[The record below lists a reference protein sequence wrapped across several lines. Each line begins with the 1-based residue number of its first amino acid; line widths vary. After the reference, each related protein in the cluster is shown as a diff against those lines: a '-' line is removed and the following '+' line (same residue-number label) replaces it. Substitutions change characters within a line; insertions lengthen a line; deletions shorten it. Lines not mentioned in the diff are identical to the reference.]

1 MAVALLVC
9 CWFAAEAG
17 EDASERAQRRHVGE
31 REGVHDD
38 VLCEESREVA
48 HVGFSVKFQFV
59 HRIAISYA
67 RIVHTMRAI
76 LGGEGEGRRS
86 SQTAKA
92 PCWLFGCFSVVS
104 KVSHHAPRGLLR
116 TKRNTESCRQRTRR
130 QRTLENQLMA
140 FYITRST
147 LGKRKSEI

>member
-1 MAVALLVC
+1 MTSSVRKAERLHMSEKAGLGSFCSHRLATGYLVL
-9 CWFAAEAG
+9 
-17 EDASERAQRRHVGE
+17 Q
-31 REGVHDD
+31 
-38 VLCEESREVA
+38 
-48 HVGFSVKFQFV
+48 
-59 HRIAISYA
+59 A
-67 RIVHTMRAI
+67 RIVNTMRAT
-76 LGGEGEGRRS
+76 LVGEGEGRRS

-130 QRTLENQLMA
+130 QRTLENKLMA